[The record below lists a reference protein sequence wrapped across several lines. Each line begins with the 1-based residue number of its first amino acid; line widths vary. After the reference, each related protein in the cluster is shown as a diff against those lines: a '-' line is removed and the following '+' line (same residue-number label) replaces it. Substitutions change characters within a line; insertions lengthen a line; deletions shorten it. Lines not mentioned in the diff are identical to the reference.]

1 MKNVTITLD
10 ERTAAWA
17 RVYAARHN
25 MSVSRLVGEMLQGRM
40 REHKDYDEAMRRF
53 LAKPQ
58 AAGPTLRF
66 TGRGDPASTRGRALA
81 DRAGQSLGCQGSRA
95 EELGPDF
102 M

>member
-53 LAKPQ
+53 LAKPPVKLKRPGQ
-58 AAGPTLRF
+58 RYASRGELHDRNRLR
-66 TGRGDPASTRGRALA
+66 
-81 DRAGQSLGCQGSRA
+81 
-95 EELGPDF
+95 
-102 M
+102 